1 MLVAAAHV
9 LDEIERAKAHH
20 ITIGKPSLD
29 WGALI
34 DRDKAMIAGIRPS
47 LGELMGRR
55 GVEVIRDHGRFAGP
69 NTVAVG
75 GETLEAKHIVIAT
88 GSSAGTSSTARSTC
102 PITGAPPSPAGF
114 EIQRKTRKSP
124 AKHPTG
130 TENGS
135 LDQYITS
142 GFAMPKNNERG
153 IADQRKEHSS
163 TGAKTTTAD
172 RVLTPKPEWSPRGR

>member
-1 MLVAAAHV
+1 MLVAAAHA

-75 GETLEAKHIVIAT
+75 GETLEAKHIVIRHRIV
-88 GSSAGTSSTARSTC
+88 GRNIVDGPKHMPDYR
-102 PITGAPPSPAGF
+102 GAALTRR
-114 EIQRKTRKSP
+114 IQRKTRKSP

-135 LDQYITS
+135 PDQYVTS

-153 IADQRKEHSS
+153 IADRQKQHSS
-163 TGAKTTTAD
+163 KGAKTTTAD